1 MNVKDPKILVIQ
13 KKTKTTQVIKWLGSN
28 KSLWAHSIFFVG
40 IFVLYFFGFS
50 IDKILLILTT
60 VVSLEAIYMAIFIQI
75 SVNRTNQSLEEVEAD
90 VAEIQEDVEE
100 IQEDVGELQE
110 DVGEIQEDV
119 EDLGENVEEI
129 QGDIDEITLEETEA
143 EHQAVAA
150 NKLSSNTVLLNME
163 KQLQTLI
170 REIEELKKNNK

>member
-1 MNVKDPKILVIQ
+1 MIRKNLQIQ
-13 KKTKTTQVIKWLGSN
+13 TIGQKNKTSQVIKWLGSN

-60 VVSLEAIYMAIFIQI
+60 LVSLEAIYMAIFIQI
-75 SVNRTNQSLEEVEAD
+75 SVNRTNESLEEVEAD

-110 DVGEIQEDV
+110 DV

-129 QGDIDEITLEETEA
+129 QGDIDEIAVEEE
-143 EHQAVAA
+143 EIDRSAVELK
-150 NKLSSNTVLLNME
+150 NTSSVLLANME
-163 KQLQTLI
+163 KQLQLLVK
-170 REIEELKKNNK
+170 EIEELKKNNK